1 MKHVVFGMI
10 TGVMLIYVIAIGI
23 SLFSISSHRNE
34 LDNALSQEMETVMRT
49 YYQNGESGN
58 ASDKAKEEI
67 ERLLRGR
74 ITSDSKVEV
83 LVITCDMELGILT
96 VKMTSHFPL
105 PNGKMTKVEKE
116 KTLIVENGD

>member
-10 TGVMLIYVIAIGI
+10 TGVMLIYVIVIGI

-83 LVITCDMELGILT
+83 SVITCDMELGILT